1 MAIES
6 IALNIDAAD
15 VQAMYFALQQK
26 LNAGWIVKE
35 LIAIALP
42 LLMFFTG
49 WGARIYDWLV
59 QRLRKWAAAAFI
71 FFFAIAFII
80 LTAQFA
86 VLHYLI
92 TTKAGVDGS
101 PVPGFAAFLLAK
113 VPEAVVMSGLAALIG
128 ILLCYVL
135 NGRYRLAWLW
145 LSVFITAVASG
156 ALMAV
161 PALTP
166 KEPLGDTPVERA
178 IAEMAG
184 RVGIPISSIAKEH
197 CGESDCPPGH
207 VVGLGPTRLLLLDDR
222 LTDRTPQD
230 QLLQVFAH
238 EAKHYLLDNNFK
250 PPVLIFS
257 ICAALFFVTQTLLSA
272 VLARQ
277 RRQYAVISD
286 HAGAIP
292 LVFGIGLATFML
304 LQPAIT
310 TYRVH
315 LEFEAD
321 RFGLELDR
329 NNQALID
336 IMRTYAAENPMLYRH
351 TAVTRYF
358 RATHPEIRARIR
370 FAETYRPWLNDEPMV
385 YAPYFRE

>member
-6 IALNIDAAD
+6 IALNVDAAD

-35 LIAIALP
+35 LTAIALP
-42 LLMFFTG
+42 LLVFFTG
-49 WGARIYDWLV
+49 WGAWIYNWLV
-59 QRLRKWAAAAFI
+59 QRLRKWAAAAFV
-71 FFFAIAFII
+71 FFFAIALITLI
-80 LTAQFA
+80 AQFA
-86 VLHYLI
+86 VLHYLLTI
-92 TTKAGVDGS
+92 KARVDGS
-101 PVPGFAAFLLAK
+101 TVPGLSSFLLAK
-113 VPEAVVMSGLAALIG
+113 VPEAVVISSLAALIG

-135 NGRYRLAWLW
+135 NRRYRLTWLW
-145 LSVFITAVASG
+145 SSVLITALASV
-156 ALMAV
+156 ALMAA

-166 KEPLGDTPVERA
+166 TEPLGDTPVERA
-178 IAEMAG
+178 VAEMAG
-184 RVGIPISSIAKEH
+184 RVGIPISRIAKEH
-197 CGESDCPPGH
+197 CGDSDCPPGH
-207 VVGLGPTRLLLLDDR
+207 VIGLGPTRLLLLDDR

-238 EAKHYLLDNNFK
+238 EAKHYVLDNNFK
-250 PPVLIFS
+250 PVVLIFS
-257 ICAALFFVTQTLLSA
+257 ICAALFLVTQTLSSV

-277 RRQYAVISD
+277 RRHYAVISD
-286 HAGAIP
+286 HAQEIP
-292 LVFGIGLATFML
+292 LVFGLGLAIFML

-310 TYRVH
+310 TYRVQ

-336 IMRTYAAENPMLYRH
+336 IMRTYAAATPMLFRH

-370 FAETYRPWLNDEPMV
+370 FAETYRPWLHDEPMV
-385 YAPYFRE
+385 YAQYFRE

>member
-6 IALNIDAAD
+6 IALNINTTD

-42 LLMFFTG
+42 LLVFFTG
-49 WGARIYDWLV
+49 WGAWIYNWLV
-59 QRLRKWAAAAFI
+59 QRLRKWATAAFV
-71 FFFAIAFII
+71 FFFAIALITLI
-80 LTAQFA
+80 AQFA
-86 VLHYLI
+86 ILYYLI
-92 TTKAGVDGS
+92 TMKAGVDGS
-101 PVPGFAAFLLAK
+101 PVPSFAAFLLAK
-113 VPEAVVMSGLAALIG
+113 APEAVVISSLAALIG
-128 ILLCYVL
+128 ILLCYIL
-135 NGRYRLAWLW
+135 NRRSRLAWLW
-145 LSVFITAVASG
+145 LSVLITAVASG

-166 KEPLGDTPVERA
+166 TEPLGDTPVERA

-184 RVGIPISSIAKEH
+184 RVGIPVSSIAKEP
-197 CGESDCPPGH
+197 CGDSDCPPGH
-207 VVGLGPTRLLLLDDR
+207 VIGLGPSRLLLLDDR

-230 QLLQVFAH
+230 QLLEVFAH

-250 PPVLIFS
+250 PPMLIFS
-257 ICAALFFVTQTLLSA
+257 ICAALFFVTQSLSSV

-277 RRQYAVISD
+277 RRQYAVLSD
-286 HAGAIP
+286 HAAAIP
-292 LVFGIGLATFML
+292 LVFGLGLAAFML

-310 TYRVH
+310 TFRVH

-336 IMRTYAAENPMLYRH
+336 IMRTYAAANPMLYRH

-385 YAPYFRE
+385 YAQYFRE